1 MVWDE
6 PGLNWSSISLT
17 PDTVAQLALSFW
29 VDGVAV
35 SSTLACCRH
44 RRDIRHRPIDVKSM
58 IFENP
63 RGHRRHNHSGAGRPC

>member
-6 PGLNWSSISLT
+6 PALNCSSISLT

-35 SSTLACCRH
+35 SSTLARCRQP
-44 RRDIRHRPIDVKSM
+44 RDIQHRPIDVKSM

-63 RGHRRHNHSGAGRPC
+63 ASIPF

>member
-6 PGLNWSSISLT
+6 PALNWSSISLT

-29 VDGVAV
+29 VDGVTI
-35 SSTLACCRH
+35 SSTQACCRQ
-44 RRDIRHRPIDVKSM
+44 RRDIQHRPIDVESI

-63 RGHRRHNHSGAGRPC
+63 ASIPF